1 MTPVPDGSARTT
13 GGARPAGG
21 ARPTAGAPRADDAP
35 RADHAPRADEALT
48 IVRLANF
55 VTPVSG
61 GLRTALRHLG
71 AGYRAAGHRPVLIVP
86 GERRSEEETEQ
97 GVVVTLPGPV
107 LPAAGGYRL
116 LTDRRAVAAELTR
129 FSPDRLEVSDRTTLR
144 WTGAWARRHGVRSV
158 MVSHESAA
166 GVLRTWGLPG
176 PLAGTAADR
185 LNAATARAYDA
196 VLCTTDW
203 AAAEFRRI
211 GTPNLVR
218 APLGVDLEAMRP
230 LPPAARAAERAR
242 YAAPDETLLVLCSR
256 LSAEKR
262 PERAI
267 EALAELRA
275 RRHPAV
281 LVVAGTGPL
290 RERLAARAARL
301 RLPVRFLGHLGGRA
315 ELARLLGCADVVL
328 APGPVET
335 FGLAAMEALACGTPV
350 AVSRSSALPGLIGLA
365 GATAVDTGSG
375 FASAVRQLLGR
386 PEDLRRAAARARA
399 ERYGWPAAVAAFLA
413 AHGAHHDEAVDGG
426 RDEHAGSRA

>member
-1 MTPVPDGSARTT
+1 MSSVPDG
-13 GGARPAGG
+13 GA
-21 ARPTAGAPRADDAP
+21 PTAGASPIAGEAP
-35 RADHAPRADEALT
+35 MAGEALT

-107 LPAAGGYRL
+107 LPASGGYRL

-166 GVLRTWGLPG
+166 GLLRTWGLPG
-176 PLAGTAADR
+176 PLAGATADR
-185 LNAATARAYDA
+185 FNAATARAYDS

-218 APLGVDLEAMRP
+218 APLGVDLDAMRP
-230 LPPAARAAERAR
+230 LPPTARAAERAR

-267 EALAELRA
+267 EALAALRA
-275 RRHPAV
+275 RRRPAV

-290 RERLAARAARL
+290 RDRLAARAARL

-335 FGLAAMEALACGTPV
+335 FGLAAMESLACGTPV
-350 AVSRSSALPGLIGLA
+350 VVSRSSALPGLVGLA
-365 GATAVDTGSG
+365 GVAAVDTGEG

-386 PEDLRRAAARARA
+386 PEELRRASARAQA

-413 AHGAHHDEAVDGG
+413 AHGVRDDEAVDGG
-426 RDEHAGSRA
+426 RRSG

>member
-1 MTPVPDGSARTT
+1 MTSGSDGETPTAPDGATPAVGRASEVGAAPSA
-13 GGARPAGG
+13 G
-21 ARPTAGAPRADDAP
+21 
-35 RADHAPRADEALT
+35 EALT

-107 LPAAGGYRL
+107 LPASGGYRL

-176 PLAGTAADR
+176 PLADAAADR
-185 LNAATARAYDA
+185 LNAATARAYDS

-203 AAAEFRRI
+203 AAAEFRRL

-218 APLGVDLEAMRP
+218 APLGVDLDALRP
-230 LPPAARAAERAR
+230 PTPAARAAERAR

-267 EALAELRA
+267 DALAALRA
-275 RRHPAV
+275 GRRPAV

-290 RERLAARAARL
+290 RERLADRAARL

-350 AVSRSSALPGLIGLA
+350 AVSRSSALPGLVGLA
-365 GATAVDTGSG
+365 GVAAVDTGSG
-375 FASAVRQLLGR
+375 FASAVRQLLDR
-386 PEDLRRAAARARA
+386 PEELRRSAARAQA

-413 AHGAHHDEAVDGG
+413 AHGVRDDEAVDGG

>member
-1 MTPVPDGSARTT
+1 MTATPDDGARTT
-13 GGARPAGG
+13 GGAPTTDRPRTTDG
-21 ARPTAGAPRADDAP
+21 APTADG
-35 RADHAPRADEALT
+35 ALT

-71 AGYRAAGHRPVLIVP
+71 AGYRAAGHRPVLIIP
-86 GERRSEEETEQ
+86 GERRSEEETDQ

-116 LTDRRAVAAELTR
+116 LTDRRAVTAELTR

-158 MVSHESAA
+158 MVSHESAT
-166 GVLRTWGLPG
+166 GVLRTWGVPG
-176 PLAGTAADR
+176 PLAGAAADR
-185 LNAATARAYDA
+185 LNAATARAFDS

-218 APLGVDLEAMRP
+218 APLGVDLETMRP

-242 YAAPDETLLVLCSR
+242 YAAPAETLLVLCSR
-256 LSAEKR
+256 LSTEKR
-262 PERAI
+262 PGRAI
-267 EALAELRA
+267 EALAALRA
-275 RRHPAV
+275 RRLPAV

-301 RLPVRFLGHLGGRA
+301 RLPVRFLGHLGSRA

-335 FGLAAMEALACGTPV
+335 FGLAALEALACGTPV
-350 AVSRSSALPGLIGLA
+350 AVSRSSALPGLIGPA
-365 GATAVDTGSG
+365 GVAAVDTGGG
-375 FASAVRQLLGR
+375 FASAVRQLLER
-386 PEDLRRAAARARA
+386 PEEQRRATARTQA
-399 ERYGWPAAVAAFLA
+399 ERYGWPTAVSAFLA
-413 AHGAHHDEAVDGG
+413 AHGARNDEAVEGS
-426 RDEHAGSRA
+426 RNEHAGRPA

>member
-1 MTPVPDGSARTT
+1 MTATSSREPLR
-13 GGARPAGG
+13 
-21 ARPTAGAPRADDAP
+21 
-35 RADHAPRADEALT
+35 

-71 AGYRAAGHRPVLIVP
+71 AGYLAAGHRPVLIVP
-86 GERRSEEETEQ
+86 GERRGEQETGQ
-97 GVVVTLPGPV
+97 GLVITLPGPV
-107 LPAAGGYRL
+107 LPGSGGYRL

-129 FSPDRLEVSDRTTLR
+129 LSPDRLEVSDRTTLR

-176 PLAGTAADR
+176 PLARAAADR
-185 LNAATARAYDA
+185 LNTATARAYDS
-196 VLCTTDW
+196 VVCTTDW
-203 AAAEFRRI
+203 AAAEFRRL
-211 GTPNLVR
+211 GVPNLAR
-218 APLGVDLEAMRP
+218 APLGVDLDAMRP
-230 LPPAARAAERAR
+230 LPEPARAYERAR
-242 YAAPDETLLVLCSR
+242 YAEPGELLLVLCSR

-267 EALAELRA
+267 EALADLRA
-275 RRHPAV
+275 RRLPAV

-290 RERLAARAARL
+290 RDRLAARAERL
-301 RLPVRFLGHLGGRA
+301 RLPVRFLGHLSRRDA
-315 ELARLLGCADVVL
+315 LARLLGCADVVL

-365 GATAVDTGSG
+365 GVAAADTGAG
-375 FASAVRQLLGR
+375 FAAAVRELLAR
-386 PEDLRRAAARARA
+386 PEEARRAATRAQA

-413 AHGAHHDEAVDGG
+413 AHGV
-426 RDEHAGSRA
+426 RDAPQADVRASVETSASAGPAEEKGARR

>member
-1 MTPVPDGSARTT
+1 MSAQPS
-13 GGARPAGG
+13 GEP
-21 ARPTAGAPRADDAP
+21 
-35 RADHAPRADEALT
+35 LT

-86 GERRSEEETEQ
+86 GERRGEEETDQ
-97 GVVVTLPGPV
+97 GVVITLPGPV
-107 LPAAGGYRL
+107 LPSSGGYRL
-116 LTDRRAVAAELTR
+116 LVDRAAVAAELTR
-129 FSPDRLEVSDRTTLR
+129 LCPDRLEVSDRTTLR

-166 GVLRTWGLPG
+166 GVLRTWGVPG
-176 PLAGTAADR
+176 PLAAAAADR
-185 LNAATARAYDA
+185 FNAATAREYDA

-211 GTPNLVR
+211 GAPNLVR
-218 APLGVDLEAMRP
+218 APLGVDLAAMRP
-230 LPPAARAAERAR
+230 LPPDVRAGERAR

-262 PERAI
+262 PERAL
-267 EALAELRA
+267 EALAALRA
-275 RRHPAV
+275 RRRPAV

-290 RERLAARAARL
+290 RARL
-301 RLPVRFLGHLGGRA
+301 EERAVRLGLRVRFLGHVGERA
-315 ELARLLGCADVVL
+315 ALSSLLGCADVVL

-350 AVSRSSALPGLIGLA
+350 VVSRSSALPGLIGLA
-365 GATAVDTGSG
+365 GVAAADTGAG
-375 FASAVRQLLGR
+375 FASAVRELLAR
-386 PEDLRRAAARARA
+386 PESARRAAARAQA
-399 ERYGWPAAVAAFLA
+399 QRYGWPAAVAAFLA
-413 AHGAHHDEAVDGG
+413 AHRAHAVTNVTVSKGSWDEPARQQV
-426 RDEHAGSRA
+426 

>member
-1 MTPVPDGSARTT
+1 MSA
-13 GGARPAGG
+13 A
-21 ARPTAGAPRADDAP
+21 ADP
-35 RADHAPRADEALT
+35 EALT

-86 GERRSEEETEQ
+86 GERRSAEETEQ
-97 GVVVTLPGPV
+97 GLVVTLPGPV
-107 LPAAGGYRL
+107 LPASGGYRL

-129 FSPDRLEVSDRTTLR
+129 LSPDRLEVSDRTTLR

-158 MVSHESAA
+158 MVSHESAT
-166 GVLRTWGLPG
+166 GVLRTRGVPG
-176 PLAGTAADR
+176 PLASAAADR
-185 LNAATARAYDA
+185 LNTATARAYDS

-211 GTPNLVR
+211 GTPNLAR
-218 APLGVDLEAMRP
+218 APLGVDLDAMRP
-230 LPPAARAAERAR
+230 LPPTERVVERAR
-242 YAAPDETLLVLCSR
+242 YAAPEEALLVLCSR

-267 EALAELRA
+267 EALAALRA
-275 RRHPAV
+275 QRLPAV

-290 RERLAARAARL
+290 RQRLAARAARL
-301 RLPVRFLGHLGGRA
+301 GLPVRFLGHLAGRGA
-315 ELARLLGCADVVL
+315 LARLLGCADVVL

-350 AVSRSSALPGLIGLA
+350 VASRSSALPGLIGLA
-365 GATAVDTGSG
+365 GLSAADTGAG
-375 FASAVRQLLGR
+375 FAYAVRELLER
-386 PEDLRRAAARARA
+386 PEGVRRAAARAQA
-399 ERYGWPAAVAAFLA
+399 EQYGWPAAVTAFLA
-413 AHGAHHDEAVDGG
+413 AHGLRNDGTADGG
-426 RDEHAGSRA
+426 RDGRARHRA